1 MEALQESN
9 HKLQVDLAEAREE
22 VCKRDQTI
30 KSLQAEVKKLIKRMQ
45 AETTDLKRQRTELE
59 KDLDKAKNEIEIL
72 QAQAEG
78 MRKNHN
84 NLINLMKR
92 FIKHSFTSREY
103 IIKLFF
109 AFYFLIGCRKTRIAL
124 KLFRRPLFPETRSLP
139 SFERRTSTPAYLL
152 VGL

>member
-1 MEALQESN
+1 MEGLQESN

-22 VCKRDQTI
+22 VCKRDQMI
-30 KSLQAEVKKLIKRMQ
+30 KSLQAEVKKLTKRMQ
-45 AETTDLKRQRTELE
+45 TETTDLKRQRTELE

-92 FIKHSFTSREY
+92 LKFYYSFIYEGEIFHQTS
-103 IIKLFF
+103 LCFF
-109 AFYFLIGCRKTRIAL
+109 I
-124 KLFRRPLFPETRSLP
+124 SL
-139 SFERRTSTPAYLL
+139 
-152 VGL
+152 